1 MNLDPSFLWA
11 STPPY
16 SSISQSCVSSSV
28 PEQKRWMN
36 PMHRGMR
43 TYSCGKIA
51 GIKSL
56 DSDKHSSTLLGTFP
70 GRGVIQSSDSG
81 VVGEV

>member
-1 MNLDPSFLWA
+1 
-11 STPPY
+11 
-16 SSISQSCVSSSV
+16 
-28 PEQKRWMN
+28 
-36 PMHRGMR
+36 MHRGMR